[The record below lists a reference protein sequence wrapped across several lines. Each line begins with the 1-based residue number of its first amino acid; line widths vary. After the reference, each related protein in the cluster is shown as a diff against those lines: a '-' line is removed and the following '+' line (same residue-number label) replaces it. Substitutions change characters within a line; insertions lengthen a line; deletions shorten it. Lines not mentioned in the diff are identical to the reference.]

1 MDLRVHSNER
11 GDWIPNFSR
20 PLNHWEIEV
29 VKCLFLKLPYKVVIV
44 ELEDKVCWLKTKSR
58 FFFYYVLEVGSVEP
72 FPENVVYNAGVSL
85 NVSLL
90 LRR

>member
-1 MDLRVHSNER
+1 MLV
-11 GDWIPNFSR
+11 
-20 PLNHWEIEV
+20 
-29 VKCLFLKLPYKVVIV
+29 
-44 ELEDKVCWLKTKSR
+44 EDKEQILL
-58 FFFYYVLEVGSVEP
+58 YYVLEVGSVEP

>member
-11 GDWIPNFSR
+11 GDWFPNFSR

-29 VKCLFLKLPYKVVIV
+29 VKCLFLKLPDKVVIV

-58 FFFYYVLEVGSVEP
+58 FFSIM
-72 FPENVVYNAGVSL
+72 SL
-85 NVSLL
+85 
-90 LRR
+90 R